1 MEMTKVENEKIT
13 YVRELAQK
21 LNFECD
27 IFYHEVTGRTTED
40 AEKALGLDSKYII
53 KCLLLKSKKDEYVGA
68 IIRGSDRLDFKTLEA
83 ISGYKGL
90 RLAKEEDIKKE
101 LGFEIGGVPAVIF
114 SEKGICTFV
123 DPKVLSLDYVVG
135 SGGTPFHGMKFK
147 PSQLTEK
154 LKYHPHQIAIYTG
167 D

>member
-1 MEMTKVENEKIT
+1 METATRDNGKIT
-13 YVRELAQK
+13 YVREVAGRLS
-21 LNFECD
+21 FGCD
-27 IFYHEVTGRTTED
+27 IFYHEATGKTTED

-68 IIRGSDRLDFKTLEA
+68 IIRGSDRLDFKILEA
-83 ISGYKGL
+83 ISGCKGL
-90 RLAKEEDIKKE
+90 RLAKEEDIRE
-101 LGFEIGGVPAVIF
+101 QLGFEIGGVPAVIF
-114 SEKGICTFV
+114 SEKKIPTYV
-123 DPKVLSLDYVVG
+123 DTRVVSLEYVVG

-154 LKYHPHQIAIYTG
+154 LKYQPHQIAITG

>member
-1 MEMTKVENEKIT
+1 METATRDNEKVT
-13 YVRELAQK
+13 YVKNLAQR
-21 LNFECD
+21 LDFVCD
-27 IFYHEVTGRTTED
+27 IFYHEATGRTTED

-68 IIRGSDRLDFKTLEA
+68 IIRGCDRLDFKTLEA

-90 RLAKEEDIKKE
+90 RLAKEEDIRRE

-114 SEKGICTFV
+114 SEKKIPAFV
-123 DPKVLSLDYVVG
+123 DAKVLSLDYVVG

-154 LKYHPHQIAIYTG
+154 LKYLQHQIVITG

>member
-1 MEMTKVENEKIT
+1 METVIRDNEKTI
-13 YVRELAQK
+13 YVRELANR

-27 IFYHEVTGRTTED
+27 IFYHEATGKTTED

-53 KCLLLKSKKDEYVGA
+53 KCLLLKSKKDEYIGA

-90 RLAKEEDIKKE
+90 RLAKEEDIRRE
-101 LGFEIGGVPAVIF
+101 LGFDIGGVPAIIF
-114 SEKGICTFV
+114 SEKKIPAFV
-123 DPKVLSLDYVVG
+123 DKKVLSLDYVVG

-154 LKYHPHQIAIYTG
+154 LKYQPHQIATTG